1 MDSKLILQQF
11 IDGELKSKGAI
22 AELEKN
28 LSDTSTLL
36 KMQEAA
42 RTRYIIGFIRR
53 VVQFKCEEASAQ
65 DLCLNLRDLVLVLGR
80 VKLNEKLYKIRCRRK
95 YSLRSRR
102 GRLSV
107 TRRTP
112 YGI

>member
-1 MDSKLILQQF
+1 MDYALKLILKQINQKLVCRV
-11 IDGELKSKGAI
+11 DGKEYCYEKGDAAI

-53 VVQFKCEEASAQ
+53 VVQFKCEDASAK
-65 DLCLNLRDLVLVLGR
+65 DLCLNLRDLILVLGR
-80 VKLNEKLYKIRCRRK
+80 VKLNEKLYNAVKEHINSGK
-95 YSLRSRR
+95 AAN
-102 GRLSV
+102 
-107 TRRTP
+107 
-112 YGI
+112 

>member
-1 MDSKLILQQF
+1 MDSKEILQQF
-11 IDGELKSKGAI
+11 IEGQLKSKGAI

-65 DLCLNLRDLVLVLGR
+65 DLCLNLRDLILVLGR
-80 VKLNEKLYKIRCRRK
+80 VKLNENPDKLLAVLENLIRK
-95 YSLRSRR
+95 QK
-102 GRLSV
+102 
-107 TRRTP
+107 
-112 YGI
+112 